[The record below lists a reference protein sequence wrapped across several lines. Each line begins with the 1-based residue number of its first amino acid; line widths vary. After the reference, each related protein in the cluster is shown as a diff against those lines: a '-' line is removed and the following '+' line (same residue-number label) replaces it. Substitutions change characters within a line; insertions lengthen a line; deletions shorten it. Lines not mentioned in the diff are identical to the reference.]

1 VNNKEIIEL
10 SSSAVMNT
18 YGRFPIALV
27 RGKGTRVWDADG
39 SQYIDFLAGIA
50 VNCLGHCHP
59 AVTEA
64 IQKQAETL
72 VHVSNLYHIAPQAEL
87 AKLLTELTFADRV
100 FFGNSGAEANEGA
113 IKLARKYHSD
123 RGDAKRTKIVSA
135 TMSFHGRTLA
145 TLTATG
151 QDKVKVGFD
160 PLPEGF
166 VWVDYDN
173 IAALEAT
180 VDDTTAAVILEPIQ
194 GEGGVRVPTG
204 SYLKKVRELCTDRGA
219 LLIFDEVQTGAGRTG
234 DFLACEHEGVTPD
247 VATMAKGL
255 GGGVP
260 IGAILATEDAASALG
275 PGTHAS
281 TFGGNP
287 LCTAAAL
294 ATVRTLVEEKLVE
307 RTKTIGGYFANK
319 LKALVAKYD
328 TVKEVRGRG
337 LLIGLVLAEEVDPLG
352 VVIKLMERGFLTG
365 TAGVGVL
372 RFAPPLTVEEAEID
386 ALVAALQE
394 ILED

>member
-1 VNNKEIIEL
+1 
-10 SSSAVMNT
+10 MNT
-18 YGRFPIALV
+18 YGRFPLALV
-27 RGKGTRVWDADG
+27 RGQGTRVWDADG
-39 SQYIDFLAGIA
+39 IQYIDFLAGIA

-72 VHVSNLYHIAPQAEL
+72 LHVSNLYHILPQAKL

-113 IKLARKYHSD
+113 IKLARKYHAD
-123 RGDAKRTKIVSA
+123 RDDAKRTTIVSA

-151 QDKVKVGFD
+151 QQKVKIGFD

-166 VWVDYDN
+166 ELVEYDN
-173 IAALEAT
+173 IAALEAV
-180 VDDTTAAVILEPIQ
+180 VDDTTAAVLLEPIQ
-194 GEGGVRVPTG
+194 GEGGVRVPTDG
-204 SYLKKVRELCTDRGA
+204 YLKKVRELCDERGA

-234 DFLACEHEGVTPD
+234 YFLACERDGVAPD

-255 GGGVP
+255 GGGVA
-260 IGAILATEDAASALG
+260 IGACLATDTVAASFG

-294 ATVRTLVEEKLVE
+294 ATVETLVEEGLIE
-307 RTKTIGGYFANK
+307 RTKTIGSYFADK
-319 LKALVAKYD
+319 LGALAAKFD
-328 TVKEVRGRG
+328 VIKEVRGRG
-337 LLIGLVLAEEVDPLG
+337 LLIGLVLADGLDPLA
-352 VVIKLMERGFLTG
+352 VVNKLMERGFLTG

-372 RFAPPLTVEEAEID
+372 RFAPPLTVEQTEID
-386 ALVAALQE
+386 ALVAALEE
-394 ILED
+394 ILKE